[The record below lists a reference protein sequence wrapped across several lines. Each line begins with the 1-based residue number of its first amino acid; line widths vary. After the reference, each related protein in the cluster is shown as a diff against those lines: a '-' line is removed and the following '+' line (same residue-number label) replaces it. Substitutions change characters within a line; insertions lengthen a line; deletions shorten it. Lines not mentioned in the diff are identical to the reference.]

1 MCRVNIGHLRVT
13 VGHCTQLV
21 FCGVL
26 CGAAAV
32 HTDRPPEC
40 CSFVKKTSTESWD
53 RNNIE
58 RKMQCCWEERS
69 YILCDRGHQ
78 IRFILKCWME
88 EGSDAKSQALFLPW

>member
-1 MCRVNIGHLRVT
+1 MHS
-13 VGHCTQLV
+13 TQLV

-40 CSFVKKTSTESWD
+40 CSFVKKTSTESWV
-53 RNNIE
+53 RNID
-58 RKMQCCWEERS
+58 RKMQCCWKERGD
-69 YILCDRGHQ
+69 ILCDRGHQ

>member
-1 MCRVNIGHLRVT
+1 MHFGFKVAMLCY
-13 VGHCTQLV
+13 TQLV

-53 RNNIE
+53 RNID
-58 RKMQCCWEERS
+58 RKMQCCWKERGD
-69 YILCDRGHQ
+69 ILCDRGHQ
-78 IRFILKCWME
+78 IRFILKLWME
-88 EGSDAKSQALFLPW
+88 EGSDAKSQALFLPCM